1 MNNHI
6 DVLKNFTVLC
16 VEDELDVREELAQFL
31 NRRVKKLYLG
41 SNGEE
46 GLALFKE
53 YCPDIVI
60 TDILMPVMNGLDMT
74 KAIKKLNPDVP
85 IILTTAFNDPD
96 FILRAIEIGVSKYVL
111 KPIEIRPFLESI
123 KEVAWLLRAQR
134 ELRISATVFNA
145 SAEAIVITD
154 EKNLIIATN
163 PAFSLI
169 TGYSS
174 EEIIEKNPKI
184 LSSGRQDSA
193 FYKKMW
199 EELLLTHK
207 WQGEIWNRR
216 KNGEIY
222 PEWLTLSLVTDD
234 NDVPIYHVAIFSDM
248 TMRKAAE
255 QRMYHLAHY
264 DPLTNLPN
272 RTLLQD
278 RLHQAIAQASR
289 SEDMLALLFIDLDR
303 FKYVNDSFGHL
314 VGDLLLQEVSCRLK
328 SSVRSSDTV
337 CRLSG
342 DEFVILMSQVNGI
355 EGVAQVA
362 KQVLAQLMTVFVL
375 QEHEIHIGGSIG
387 IAMYPDNGD
396 SVEALMKAA
405 DSAMYAVKEAGR
417 NNFQFFHNEINERL
431 NERMMME
438 NTFVAALNNN
448 QFELL
453 YQPMFD
459 KDKQILGVE
468 ALLRWNQPDGNVLT
482 PDKFLP
488 LAEETGFI
496 LPLGKW
502 VLRAALTQ
510 IKEQQKRTGHN
521 TLKVAVNI
529 SARQLAAHGFSEY
542 INGLLQELKFD
553 PHCLDLEISEKVL
566 VSATESSFFALN
578 HLHDLGISI
587 VVDDFGMG
595 YATLLHLSSLPIE
608 RLKIDR
614 SLMQSTGSS
623 GKDTFAIV
631 SAIIAVANSLSLK
644 ITLGGLETS
653 QQTNMIKEC
662 ENIQMQGFHLSVPLS
677 VSELEAKLECHV
689 AH

>member
-1 MNNHI
+1 MNNI

-53 YCPDIVI
+53 HCPDIVI

-74 KAIKKLNPDVP
+74 KAIKRLNPDVP

-174 EEIIEKNPKI
+174 EEILEKNPKM

-278 RLHQAIAQASR
+278 RLCQAIAQASR

-314 VGDLLLQEVSCRLK
+314 VGDLLLQEVGCRLK
-328 SSVRSSDTV
+328 SCVRSSDTV

-342 DEFVILMSQVNGI
+342 DEFVILMSQVTGI

-362 KQVLAQLMTVFVL
+362 KQVLAHLTTVFVL

-387 IAMYPDNGD
+387 VAMYPDNGD

-417 NNFQFFHNEINERL
+417 NNFQFFHTEINERL
-431 NERMMME
+431 NERMIME

-453 YQPMFD
+453 YQPIFD
-459 KDKQILGVE
+459 KDNQILGIE

-510 IKEQQKRTGHN
+510 IKELQKCTGHN

-529 SARQLAAHGFSEY
+529 SARQLAAHGFSGY
-542 INGLLQELKFD
+542 INNLLQELKLD

-566 VSATESSFFALN
+566 VSATESGFFALN

-662 ENIQMQGFHLSVPLS
+662 GNIQMQGFHLSVPLS
-677 VSELEAKLECHV
+677 VSELEAKLECHA